1 MVLYVVVELV
11 VVEFCS
17 EELLFLDVVF
27 IDEKFFVILVLFKGI
42 VFVCEVY
49 REIRIVI
56 VVEMVNM

>member
-27 IDEKFFVILVLFKGI
+27 IDEKFFVLLVLFKGI